1 MSRPTTQQPKRSTD
15 EVLASF
21 SRKAASVIPIL
32 QAFQAEYGYL
42 SEESVRRAAEHS
54 RVPESTVFGAATFY
68 SQFRLVPPG
77 DHLIRVC
84 QGTACHVL
92 GAADVLDSL
101 REELGVEEG
110 GTTPDGVFTLESVR
124 CLGCCS
130 LAPAVMIDGETY
142 GRVTRAALPGILERY
157 RKGDAG

>member
-1 MSRPTTQQPKRSTD
+1 MSRPTTKLPKRAID
-15 EVLASF
+15 ELLAPF
-21 SRKAASVIPIL
+21 SRRAASVIPIL
-32 QAFQAEYGYL
+32 QAIQAEYGYL
-42 SEESVRRAAEHS
+42 SEGAVKCAAAHAC
-54 RVPESTVFGAATFY
+54 VPESAVFGVATFY
-68 SQFRLVPPG
+68 SQFRMVPPG

-101 REELGVEEG
+101 CEELQIVEG
-110 GTTPDGVFTLESVR
+110 GTTTDGLFTLESVR

-157 RKGDAG
+157 RRGDAG

>member
-1 MSRPTTQQPKRSTD
+1 MSRLKTQQPKRPID

-21 SRKAASVIPIL
+21 PRKAASVIPIL
-32 QAFQAEYGYL
+32 QAVQAEYGYL
-42 SEESVRRAAEHS
+42 SEEAIKLAAEHAAA
-54 RVPESTVFGAATFY
+54 PESAVFGAATFY

-77 DHLIRVC
+77 EHLIRVC

-101 REELGVEEG
+101 CEQLGIDEG
-110 GTTPDGVFTLESVR
+110 GTTSDGLFTLESVR

-142 GRVTRAALPGILERY
+142 GRVTRAALPGILDRY
-157 RKGDAG
+157 RKGDSG

>member
-1 MSRPTTQQPKRSTD
+1 VSRLKTQQPKRPID

-21 SRKAASVIPIL
+21 PRKAASVIPIL
-32 QAFQAEYGYL
+32 QAVQAEYGYL
-42 SEESVRRAAEHS
+42 SEEAIKLAAEHAAA
-54 RVPESTVFGAATFY
+54 PESAVFGAATFY

-77 DHLIRVC
+77 EHLIRVC

-101 REELGVEEG
+101 CEQLGIDEG
-110 GTTPDGVFTLESVR
+110 GTTSDGLFTLESVR

-142 GRVTRAALPGILERY
+142 GRVTRAALPGILDRY
-157 RKGDAG
+157 RKGDSG